1 MKVVIVNYRYF
12 VSSGPERYL
21 FNVKEHLERE
31 SHEVIPFS
39 IRYSQNERSEYD
51 RYFVSPIGSEDEVF
65 FSDHSWGIK
74 TAFKSMSRLVYSG
87 EVERAMRALIE
98 EARPEVVFV
107 LYFLRKMS
115 PAVLVAAKK
124 AGLPLVVRI
133 SDFGLFCPEHH
144 CLRDGAPCTLCLKGD
159 LTHSIRNRCV
169 KGSLAL
175 SAADAAATYFHRL
188 RGYFDL
194 VDRWVVTNDFMAEM
208 MIASG
213 IDPQKI
219 VCIPTFTDLDHF
231 KPAAG
236 QVEGEEPYLAC
247 VGRLDEPKGVHV
259 LIEALARLKAQG
271 EAPVLKI
278 AGAGHGGAYE
288 ARLRHQT
295 TALGLEDRVRFL
307 GRLDRDEIAKL
318 IAGARYCVAPSLW
331 YENLPNS
338 VIESLASG
346 TPVIAA
352 DIGSLPMTVTHQV
365 DGLLFKAGSPE
376 ALAEVIKVG
385 LGEGVRERLSVA
397 ARRTAEQRHAPKA
410 HISKLLQLFSG
421 LIEART

>member
-1 MKVVIVNYRYF
+1 
-12 VSSGPERYL
+12 
-21 FNVKEHLERE
+21 
-31 SHEVIPFS
+31 
-39 IRYSQNERSEYD
+39 
-51 RYFVSPIGSEDEVF
+51 
-65 FSDHSWGIK
+65 
-74 TAFKSMSRLVYSG
+74 
-87 EVERAMRALIE
+87 
-98 EARPEVVFV
+98 
-107 LYFLRKMS
+107 
-115 PAVLVAAKK
+115 VAAKK

-194 VDRWVVTNDFMAEM
+194 VDRWVVTNDFMGEM
-208 MIASG
+208 MVASG

-231 KPAAG
+231 RPRPDQAD
-236 QVEGEEPYLAC
+236 EEEPYLAC

-259 LIEALARLKAQG
+259 LIEALGLLKAQG

-278 AGAGHGGAYE
+278 AGAGHGDAYE
-288 ARLRHQT
+288 ARLREQVA
-295 TALGLEDRVRFL
+295 ALGLEGLVRFL
-307 GRLDRDEIAKL
+307 GRLDKDEIAQL
-318 IAGARYCVAPSLW
+318 MAGARYCVAPSLW

-338 VIESLASG
+338 IIESLASG

-352 DIGSLPMTVTHQV
+352 DIGSLPMTVTHEV
-365 DGLLFKAGSPE
+365 DGLLFKAGSAE
-376 ALAEVIKVG
+376 GLADAIKAG
-385 LGEGVRERLSVA
+385 LVPGVRERLSVG
-397 ARRTAEQRHAPKA
+397 ARRTAEQRHAPEA
-410 HISKLLQLFSG
+410 HISKLLQLFSS
-421 LIEART
+421 LIATRA